1 MIIRVRDCQ
10 GLRVEMQFSKNMLN
24 FSQRDDFKVMATSF
38 QGLDAAAEKVRLGAV
53 INDNNGFVV

>member
-1 MIIRVRDCQ
+1 
-10 GLRVEMQFSKNMLN
+10 MQFSKNMLN

-38 QGLDAAAEKVRLGAV
+38 QVLDAAAEKVRLGAV